1 MPKIQTFDATG
12 APSGEMDLPAQVFG
26 IHPQRPVLHRA
37 VIGELANRRVGTHSA
52 LTRGDVRGGGR
63 KPWRQKGTGRARAGS
78 RRSPLWTG
86 GGITFG
92 PVPRDHSQ
100 SIPRRERQF
109 ALRSALSAKTEAGR
123 LVVIESPGGQS
134 KTKAVAALL
143 RAVGAAD
150 RPVIVTAAGEAAF
163 ARAAANVRGA
173 RVMDARRLSVQAL
186 LTPGMIVVTK
196 PALTTL
202 AEVLGA

>member
-12 APSGEMDLPAQVFG
+12 APAGEMELPAQVFG
-26 IHPQRPVLHRA
+26 IRARRPVLHRA
-37 VIGELANRRVGTHSA
+37 VVGEMANRRTGTHSS

-92 PVPRDHSQ
+92 PVPRNHSQ
-100 SIPRRERQF
+100 SIPRKERQL
-109 ALRSALSAKTEAGR
+109 ALRSALSAKAEAGR
-123 LVVIESPGGQS
+123 LVVIDSPVAQS

-143 RAVGAAD
+143 RTVGAAD
-150 RPVIVTAAGEAAF
+150 RPVIVTAASETAF
-163 ARAAANVRGA
+163 ARAAANLRGA
-173 RVMDARRLSVQAL
+173 RVMDARRLSVRDL
-186 LTPGMIVVTK
+186 LTPGIVVVTK
-196 PALTTL
+196 PALTVLT
-202 AEVLGA
+202 EVLGA

>member
-12 APSGEMDLPAQVFG
+12 APAGEMELPAEVFG
-26 IHPQRPVLHRA
+26 IRARRPVLHRA
-37 VIGELANRRVGTHSA
+37 VTGEMANRRTGTHSS

-92 PVPRDHSQ
+92 PLQRDHSQ
-100 SIPRRERQF
+100 SIPRRERRL
-109 ALRSALSAKTEAGR
+109 ALRSALSAKAEAGR
-123 LVVIESPGGQS
+123 LVVIESPGALS

-150 RPVIVTAAGEAAF
+150 RPVVVTAASETAF
-163 ARAAANVRGA
+163 ARAAVNVRGA

-186 LTPGMIVVTK
+186 LTPGVVVVTK
-196 PALTTL
+196 PALTSLT
-202 AEVLGA
+202 EIFGA